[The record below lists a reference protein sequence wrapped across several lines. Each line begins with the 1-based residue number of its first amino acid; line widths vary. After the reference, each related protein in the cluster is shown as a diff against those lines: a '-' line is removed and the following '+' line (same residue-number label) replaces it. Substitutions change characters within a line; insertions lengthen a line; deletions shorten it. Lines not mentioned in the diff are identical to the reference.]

1 MKEIDNKKIHLL
13 RRKNKIRSKIR
24 GNSDRPRLS
33 VNISN
38 RQISAQIIDD
48 AKHQTLVYVSS
59 LANKKIDKNLT
70 VKAEWVGT
78 EIAKQ
83 AKDHK
88 IKQVIF
94 DRNGK
99 IYHGRIAKLAEAAR
113 KGGLEF

>member
-1 MKEIDNKKIHLL
+1 MKEIDNKKTHLI
-13 RRKNKIRSKIR
+13 RRKFKIRSKIK
-24 GNSDRPRLS
+24 GNTNRPRLS
-33 VNISN
+33 VTISN
-38 RQISAQIIDD
+38 RQVSAQIIDD
-48 AKHQTLVYVSS
+48 SKHQTIAYVSS
-59 LANKKIDKNLT
+59 LANKKLEKSLSL
-70 VKAEWVGT
+70 KAEWVGS

-88 IKQVIF
+88 IKEVVF

>member
-1 MKEIDNKKIHLL
+1 MKEIDNKKKHLL
-13 RRKNKIRSKIR
+13 RRKFKIRSKIR

-33 VNISN
+33 INISN

-48 AKHQTLVYVSS
+48 DKHQTLAYVSS
-59 LANKKIDKNLT
+59 LANKKLKNNLT
-70 VKAEWVGT
+70 IKAEWVGT